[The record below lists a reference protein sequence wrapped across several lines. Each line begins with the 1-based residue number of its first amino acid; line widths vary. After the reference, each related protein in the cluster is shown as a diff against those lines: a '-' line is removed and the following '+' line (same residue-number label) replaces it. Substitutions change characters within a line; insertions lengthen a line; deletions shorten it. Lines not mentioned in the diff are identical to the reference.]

1 MGFMANMSEAV
12 LQHAKLPI
20 PFVPSSQQYWF
31 VDVIAPL
38 QNLIPAVESFATG
51 GFSFV
56 IV

>member
-51 GFSFV
+51 RVSYV